1 MVNDIVTDV
10 QKDMEK
16 TLESLRRELGRLR
29 TGRANLAILDGV
41 KVEYYGTPTPLNQVA
56 SLHVPDAR
64 LIVIKPWEK
73 SVVPAIEK
81 AIQAADLGL
90 NPTTDGEVVRLPIP
104 PLTEERRRDLVKM
117 AKKTGE
123 EYKVQIRKIRR
134 DANEMLKQFQK
145 DKDISEDDMHRGLD
159 KVQKV
164 TDEHVKKVDDVMAEK
179 EKEIMEV

>member
-1 MVNDIVTDV
+1 MVNEILDDV
-10 QKDMEK
+10 QKDMHK
-16 TLESLRRELGRLR
+16 TLDSLNRELGRLR

-81 AIQAADLGL
+81 AIQQADLGL

-145 DKDISEDDMHRGLD
+145 DKEISEDDMHRGLD